1 MYKET
6 RPVRP
11 FSVPVEFYRA
21 LEGVRFHMGEQSCEP
36 DSKIVVGPH
45 EEWLQTKPELAW
57 AAGESEF
64 ADFKKTLATGLEESE
79 CDPATLGLVVTAYTK
94 YLKITD
100 ILLSH
105 SLDNLDTLPRT
116 CEFDGI
122 HRPAALQASTHG
134 TVIVAYVVLLA
145 DLPPV
150 ALKPWRKGTWLARV
164 GFRLE
169 TETAKEMFRPTP
181 LDDDARQRLNLPKS
195 TVRYFSIGEHNPLE
209 PYDES
214 EQPELYV
221 DTELL
226 TQIDHAASSPVS
238 RALQTQL
245 ACDFIFGV
253 VLACAGRSDELEGAT
268 WETLQDSLLG
278 RIIGL
283 IAGSRADAARRN
295 QLITD
300 ARTNP
305 ARLVALAEDALRVR
319 KTLIDS
325 FSEGS

>member
-11 FSVPVEFYRA
+11 FSVPVEFHRA
-21 LEGVRFHMGEQSCEP
+21 LESVRFHMGDQSCEP

-45 EEWLQTKPELAW
+45 EEWLRTKPELTW
-57 AAGESEF
+57 ATGETEF
-64 ADFKKTLATGLEESE
+64 TDFKKTLTSGVDESE
-79 CDPATLGLVVTAYTK
+79 CDPAALGLVVTAYAK
-94 YLKITD
+94 YLRIID
-100 ILLSH
+100 ILLCH
-105 SLDNLDTLPRT
+105 SLDDLDTLPRT
-116 CEFDGI
+116 REFAGI

-134 TVIVAYVVLLA
+134 TVIGAYIVLLA
-145 DLPPV
+145 DQPPV

-181 LDDDARQRLNLPKS
+181 LDDDARQRLNLPKN
-195 TVRYFSIGEHNPLE
+195 TVRYFSIGEHNPFE

-226 TQIDHAASSPVS
+226 TQIDHAASSPVGK
-238 RALQTQL
+238 ALQTQL
-245 ACDFIFGV
+245 ACDFISGV
-253 VLACAGRSDELEGAT
+253 VLACAARAEELEGAT

-283 IAGSRADAARRN
+283 IAGSRADASRRN

-300 ARTNP
+300 ARSNP
-305 ARLVALAEDALRVR
+305 ARLIALAEDALRVR
-319 KTLIDS
+319 KPLLDS
-325 FSEGS
+325 FLEGS